1 MNGNID
7 DNTYTRPEAQDLINK
22 NPGHTFMLCATGAN
36 SAWQT
41 PAESGFT
48 VQVNKPK
55 PPAPPPAM
63 SAPPSLPQ
71 PVAAPVLPAMTSTPP
86 PVVAATK
93 AAPSTSVLTVE
104 EQAEYA
110 DLKAKFDAGILPTS
124 DLMKFVQYVNRIE
137 KA

>member
-7 DNTYTRPEAQDLINK
+7 DNTYTRPEVQDIINK
-22 NPGHTFMLCATGAN
+22 NPGHTFMLCSTVAN

-71 PVAAPVLPAMTSTPP
+71 PVAAPVLPAMASTPP
-86 PVVAATK
+86 PVVSATNAA
-93 AAPSTSVLTVE
+93 STVSALTDE
-104 EQAEYA
+104 ERAEHA
-110 DLKAKFDAGILPTS
+110 KLKSQFDAGTLPTA